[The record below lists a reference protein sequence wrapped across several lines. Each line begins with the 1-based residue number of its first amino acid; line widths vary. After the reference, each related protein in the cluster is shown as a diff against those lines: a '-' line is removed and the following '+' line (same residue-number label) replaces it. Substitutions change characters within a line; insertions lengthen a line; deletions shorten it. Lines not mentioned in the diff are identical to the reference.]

1 MKMKNKHTKNT
12 TCDES
17 LLDYASTT
25 LVPITKPA
33 VNDSHS
39 ETRQDI
45 TEAEDNGQDK
55 PEKRERVYLHSI
67 GRFSKLKKLQ
77 KGAYKD

>member
-1 MKMKNKHTKNT
+1 MKMKNKHIKNT

-17 LLDYASTT
+17 LLEYATT
-25 LVPITKPA
+25 TFVPITKPA
-33 VNDSHS
+33 VNNSYS
-39 ETRQDI
+39 ETRQDM
-45 TEAEDNGQDK
+45 TEAEDNGQVK

-77 KGAYKD
+77 KGAYED

>member
-1 MKMKNKHTKNT
+1 MKKKHIKNT

-17 LLDYASTT
+17 LLEYATT
-25 LVPITKPA
+25 TFVPITEPA
-33 VNDSHS
+33 VNNSDY
-39 ETRQDI
+39 ETKKDM
-45 TEAEDNGQDK
+45 TETEDYGQVK

-77 KGAYKD
+77 KGAYED